1 MAIRISDL
9 DPLGSGLKKNDKF
22 EVTKT
27 DEGKSYSCTPEDILN
42 YCKNTANGA
51 FRGPTNESLDNL
63 VNKES
68 VGVWQWTGSDGPN
81 GTTSGIL
88 EVITHEEIS
97 DGNTYDI
104 IQRLTNG
111 PYVYQRSCVDATW
124 SPWSSLRNVNG
135 CAIKYGVSNTATT
148 EYSNTTPRFSFS
160 STPSVIC
167 IPLNT
172 SAEAYANIINV
183 TAVSPSE
190 FTVARYRSSL
200 TSVVTKETT
209 VTTESES
216 SGTTTK
222 ETVITTETT
231 RGEWEAADF
240 SYYWIALLEEG

>member
-1 MAIRISDL
+1 MATRISDL
-9 DPLGSGLKKNDKF
+9 TALASGLKKNDKF
-22 EVTKT
+22 EMCKT

-51 FRGPTNESLDNL
+51 FRGVTSESLDNL
-63 VNKES
+63 VTKEH
-68 VGVWQWTGSDGPN
+68 VGVWQWSGSDGPN
-81 GTTSGIL
+81 GTASGIL
-88 EVITHEEIS
+88 EVITHEEITN
-97 DGNTYDI
+97 GNAYDI

-111 PYVYQRSCVDATW
+111 PFVYQRCCIDANW
-124 SPWSSLRNVNG
+124 SSWSSLRNVNG
-135 CAIKYGVSNTATT
+135 CAIKYGVSNSATT
-148 EYSNTTPRFSFS
+148 EYSDTTPRFSFS

-183 TAVSPSE
+183 TAVSPTE
-190 FTVARYRSSL
+190 FTVVRYRSSL

-209 VTTESES
+209 TVDENTGAGTK
-216 SGTTTK
+216 TTT
-222 ETVITTETT
+222 TTIETT